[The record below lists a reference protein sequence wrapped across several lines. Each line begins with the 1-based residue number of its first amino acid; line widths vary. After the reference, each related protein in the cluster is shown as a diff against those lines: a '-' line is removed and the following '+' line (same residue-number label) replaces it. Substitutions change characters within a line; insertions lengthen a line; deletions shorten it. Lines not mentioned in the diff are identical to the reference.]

1 MGIASEKR
9 KKFEELM
16 EQEFVLVHLDARK
29 EGVSVPDN
37 LADNASLTLK
47 LSHAF
52 QGETSVEDDSVKSY
66 LKFDGQYYEC
76 VLPWDAVWGFTASDN
91 QQAIWPEDLPK
102 EVMLQIA
109 KQQFK
114 ALGSKLFGSKDE
126 EESEG
131 TPAVLAAQD
140 EPDGPSDNL
149 PEKKKKKGSHLR
161 LIK

>member
-16 EQEFVLVHLDARK
+16 EQEFVLVHLDARRD
-29 EGVSVPDN
+29 GVSVPES

-47 LSHAF
+47 LSQAF
-52 QGETSVEDDSVKSY
+52 QGETTVEDDSVTSY
-66 LKFDGQYYEC
+66 LKFDGEYHEC
-76 VLPWDAVWGFTASDN
+76 ILPWDAVWGFTASDN

-126 EESEG
+126 EDEAETEVENASESADEG
-131 TPAVLAAQD
+131 
-140 EPDGPSDNL
+140 DNL

-161 LIK
+161 LVK